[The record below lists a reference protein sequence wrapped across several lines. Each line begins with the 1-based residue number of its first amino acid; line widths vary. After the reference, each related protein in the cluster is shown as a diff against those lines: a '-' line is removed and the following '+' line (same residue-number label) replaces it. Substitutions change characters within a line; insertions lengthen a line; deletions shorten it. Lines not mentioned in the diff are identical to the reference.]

1 MSNFGK
7 SIRLFLIEGETSGRW
22 KCELS
27 NWTGLAFK
35 VPRMLISKCTDRPEL
50 QYTGVYFLIG
60 KSDDQ
65 SDNVYIGEAEEVL
78 KRLNQHIANDEWQDW
93 TECIVFVSRDNEL
106 NKAQAKYLESSLYT
120 LAVKAGRCRLM
131 NMNRPTKSSLS
142 EPDRAEMEEFLYNL
156 RILLGAMGHRFLEPP
171 ITTEEESEGTVF
183 HMSGKIG
190 YDARGMPVS
199 DGFVVLKGSRI
210 SDTVSNS
217 FKSSGYYKLREK
229 LIAEGTIVDGIFT
242 KDCHFDSYSASSGVV
257 QGRSSN
263 GWIEW
268 KTENGDTLDAIL
280 GKENAKNSE
289 ILNSRHLEADAGNLN

>member
-7 SIRLFLIEGETSGRW
+7 SIRLFLIEGDTGGRW

-35 VPRMLISKCTDRPEL
+35 VPRTLISKCTDRPEL

-78 KRLNQHIANDEWQDW
+78 KRLNQHISNDVWQDW

-120 LAVKAGRCRLM
+120 LAMNAGRCRLV
-131 NMNRPTKSSLS
+131 NMNKPTKSSLS

-171 ITTEEESEGTVF
+171 ITTEEEYKGTVF
-183 HMSGKIG
+183 HMSGKNG

-199 DGFVVLKGSRI
+199 DGFVVLKGSRV

-217 FKSSGYYKLREK
+217 FKSTGYCKLRER
-229 LIAEGTIVDGIFT
+229 LIAEGTIVDGRFT
-242 KDCHFDSYSASSGVV
+242 KDYHFDSYSASSGVI
-257 QGRSSN
+257 QGWSSN
-263 GWIEW
+263 GWVEW
-268 KTENGDTLDAIL
+268 KTENGETLDAFL
-280 GKENAKNSE
+280 SKKNTQNQQ
-289 ILNSRHLEADAGNLN
+289 L